1 MRRPIVLAALVVGVA
16 VATWSAPSSA
26 MQRPAEPWGART
38 LVTHIADMGRERKR
52 PHARVHRRA
61 SSAYWDYRL
70 NATRWLHYQHV
81 KAGYP
86 ARRYRG
92 DSVYLYVHDDMCC
105 GHHRH
110 WPWMGRRHGHGPRHW
125 VWIGHRRCHR
135 HW

>member
-38 LVTHIADMGRERKR
+38 LVTRIADMEHHGKR
-52 PHARVHRRA
+52 RRA
-61 SSAYWDYRL
+61 RAHRGNSAYWHYRL
-70 NATRWLHYQHV
+70 SSARWLHNQYV
-81 KAGYP
+81 NAGYP
-86 ARRYRG
+86 ARRYLSAG
-92 DSVYLYVHDDMCC
+92 TYVYVRADACC

-110 WPWMGRRHGHGPRHW
+110 WPWMGRRHAYGPRHW

-135 HW
+135 HR